1 MDRHVDKVKVP
12 DMSQEEAVKIFGVIE
27 MDEKTIDNVRKNK
40 KVVAK
45 LQNIISLAGGKAS
58 KS

>member
-1 MDRHVDKVKVP
+1 MEKKELT
-12 DMSQEEAVKIFGVIE
+12 QEEAVKIFGVIE

-45 LQNIISLAGGKAS
+45 LSNIITVAGGKAT
-58 KS
+58 KAQGNLLY

>member
-27 MDEKTIDNVRKNK
+27 MDEKTIVNVRKNK